1 MPAKK
6 SSAKK
11 TKKKAASKSPFDSVE
26 SVIADIRRGKMV
38 IVVDDEDRENEGDL
52 IMAAE
57 HATPKAINFM
67 AKHGRGL
74 ICVPTTEDRLRQLGI
89 ERMVPR
95 NQESFQTDFQVSVD
109 AAKGITTGISAKD
122 RAKTIQTMADP
133 TAITDDLVQPGHIFP
148 LRARPGGVHRCEGNT
163 TTALVDG

>member
-6 SSAKK
+6 SSANK
-11 TKKKAASKSPFDSVE
+11 TKKKASSKSPFDSVE

-67 AKHGRGL
+67 AKHGG
-74 ICVPTTEDRLRQLGI
+74 
-89 ERMVPR
+89 
-95 NQESFQTDFQVSVD
+95 
-109 AAKGITTGISAKD
+109 
-122 RAKTIQTMADP
+122 
-133 TAITDDLVQPGHIFP
+133 
-148 LRARPGGVHRCEGNT
+148 
-163 TTALVDG
+163 

>member
-11 TKKKAASKSPFDSVE
+11 TRKGAASKSPFDSVE

-52 IMAAE
+52 IIAAE

-67 AKHGRGL
+67 AKNGRGL

-95 NQESFQTDFQVSVD
+95 NKESFQTDFQVSVD

-122 RAKTIQTMADP
+122 RAKTI
-133 TAITDDLVQPGHIFP
+133 
-148 LRARPGGVHRCEGNT
+148 
-163 TTALVDG
+163 